1 MVLGAGST
9 AEPLHVATFICSDN
23 NIQYTE
29 QRKYLFFPKELI
41 LVHIHF
47 VHPVT

>member
-9 AEPLHVATFICSDN
+9 AETLHVATFICSDN
-23 NIQYTE
+23 NMYTE